1 MANFV
6 EIFNAGFPRIYKN
19 AKSPE
24 NTCLKDFC
32 ILSLFVT
39 WSNALSENE
48 SYQKEVSNKN
58 SSKRRGH
65 QLKTFESRAKSF
77 FGSLDW
83 KQLIARFYY

>member
-39 WSNALSENE
+39 WSNTLSENE
-48 SYQKEVSNKN
+48 SYDN
-58 SSKRRGH
+58 
-65 QLKTFESRAKSF
+65 LK
-77 FGSLDW
+77 
-83 KQLIARFYY
+83 

>member
-6 EIFNAGFPRIYKN
+6 EIFNADFPCICKN

-39 WSNALSENE
+39 RSNTLSENE
-48 SYQKEVSNKN
+48 S
-58 SSKRRGH
+58 
-65 QLKTFESRAKSF
+65 
-77 FGSLDW
+77 
-83 KQLIARFYY
+83 